1 MLMRLYKT
9 SCFLEFCKNII
20 NGALTVLDSIDKISG
35 GWGGGGGGG
44 GEQEGNQQLRCMHD
58 INRRPTEV
66 EGSV

>member
-35 GWGGGGGGG
+35 GGGGGGGG
-44 GEQEGNQQLRCMHD
+44 GARRKPTAEVHD